1 MVTQGLGSGIRR
13 AGVLQGR
20 RLNTSDHR
28 LILVEMELQTVLKV
42 WGDLRLPAVP
52 RAKQTKRLR
61 LSDEQIVTAYQ
72 IQVAKE
78 WDERGMAQRTAE
90 LEEMG
95 QKWLQGEEAAVD
107 STALALRP
115 GRSWSAAVGPWAPPK
130 TAIPAPCPMGG
141 RLRGQ
146 CRRMWGMGRWRIA

>member
-1 MVTQGLGSGIRR
+1 MPILGNDGIL
-13 AGVLQGR
+13 ASL
-20 RLNTSDHR
+20 
-28 LILVEMELQTVLKV
+28 
-42 WGDLRLPAVP
+42 
-52 RAKQTKRLR
+52 
-61 LSDEQIVTAYQ
+61 
-72 IQVAKE
+72 
-78 WDERGMAQRTAE
+78 WDGT
-90 LEEMG
+90 
-95 QKWLQGEEAAVD
+95 LQGEEAAVD